1 MEAFIPE
8 PLKTVVLGILAAGIL
23 LVWVSRRLP
32 GVRWLA
38 PFRLAGFQP
47 TEAQRAEHRR
57 FGNIKAGVEIM
68 LAGIAV
74 PMLYL
79 LSKVFMFNE
88 PTASGMLISGAI
100 AVIGVSIG
108 IVILVRSR

>member
-1 MEAFIPE
+1 MGAFVPE
-8 PLKTVVLGILAAGIL
+8 PLKTVFLGVLAAGIL
-23 LVWVSRRLP
+23 LAWVSRRLP
-32 GVRWLA
+32 GVQWLA
-38 PFRLAGFQP
+38 PFRLAAFQP
-47 TEAQRAEHRR
+47 TEAQRAKHRR

-88 PTASGMLISGAI
+88 PTAGGMLISV
-100 AVIGVSIG
+100 AVALIGVDRDR
-108 IVILVRSR
+108 RSGAQ